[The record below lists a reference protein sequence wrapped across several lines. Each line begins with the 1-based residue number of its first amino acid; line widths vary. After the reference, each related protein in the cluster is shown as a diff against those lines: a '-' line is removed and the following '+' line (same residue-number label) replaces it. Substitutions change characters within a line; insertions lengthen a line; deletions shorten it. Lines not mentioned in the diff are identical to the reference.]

1 MKIIDINFSEGYDSR
16 EYSYSQGILVESVG
30 QTLYISGQ
38 VGIHEE
44 GEERTF
50 SQQIDLA
57 YENLEL
63 VLKKAGMTFDNIVKV
78 TELVVGNSSEKL
90 LAVNSKKKEIFK
102 KRFPASVYI
111 PVDSLA
117 LKGMMFEIDAIAV
130 K

>member
-1 MKIIDINFSEGYDSR
+1 MKITDINFNEGYDSR
-16 EYSYSQGILVESVG
+16 EYSYSQGVLVEEVKE
-30 QTLYISGQ
+30 TLYISGQ

-44 GEERTF
+44 GEERSF

-63 VLKKAGMTFDNIVKV
+63 VLKRAGMTFDNIVKV
-78 TELVVGNSSEKL
+78 TELVVDNSSEKL
-90 LAVNSKKKEIFK
+90 LAVNSKKKEIFNK
-102 KRFPASVYI
+102 YYPASIYI

>member
-1 MKIIDINFSEGYDSR
+1 MKIIDINFNEGYDSR
-16 EYSYSQGILVESVG
+16 EYSYSQGILVESAS

-44 GEERTF
+44 GEVRTF